1 MQTLQK
7 YFKPITSEKAKK
19 MLLYIQ
25 AAGSFTSEPSYAVKR
40 KKYDSI
46 LVILTLSG
54 KGYIKY
60 HNKSHEVTKNTV
72 TVIDCNDPHVY
83 FTDKTELWRFMWLH
97 FKGGQSLEQTRFIL
111 DNHSPVF
118 YSDRNS
124 IIKSNIIKI
133 FDYLQKSGL
142 QNEILTSLCLNDIL
156 SNLLISSLSDV
167 DWNKKIPDIVI
178 STKEALEREYK
189 NKIDMDEFA
198 NAMYVNKFDL
208 IRKFKKYMN
217 ITPYEYLIKFRINQ
231 AKNLLE
237 SSDFT
242 ITEIAESVGFEDC
255 SHFIKMFKQYEKTT
269 PLQYR
274 KFWSK
279 VF

>member
-1 MQTLQK
+1 MQSPQIS
-7 YFKPITSEKAKK
+7 FKPITSERAKK

-25 AAGSFTSEPSYAVKR
+25 AGGSFLCEPSYVIKR

-60 HNKSHEVTKNTV
+60 HNKTHEMIKGTV
-72 TVIDCNDPHVY
+72 TAIDCNDPHVY
-83 FTDKTELWRFMWLH
+83 FTDKKELWKFMWIH
-97 FKGGQSLEQTRFIL
+97 FKGGQSLEQIRFIL
-111 DNHSPVF
+111 DNHEPVF
-118 YSDRNS
+118 YTRPNS
-124 IIKSNIIKI
+124 TIKSNVIKI
-133 FDYLQKSGL
+133 YDYLQKSGL
-142 QNEILTSLCLNDIL
+142 QYEILTSFCLNDIL
-156 SNLLISSLSDV
+156 SNLLISSLSDI
-167 DWNKKIPDIVI
+167 DWNKKTPDII
-178 STKEALEREYK
+178 INAKEALEAGYK
-189 NKIDMDEFA
+189 NRIDMDEFS
-198 NAMYVNKFDL
+198 NAMYINKFDL
-208 IRKFKKYMN
+208 IRKFKKHIG

-231 AKNLLE
+231 SKNFLE
-237 SSDFT
+237 STDLS